1 MSSIADNIAAKN
13 RLDRKAEIA
22 KVIFEYTRRSTKA
35 PPEKACETMAEEIL
49 ALSERF
55 NRTPKT
61 PKGKKT
67 K

>member
-1 MSSIADNIAAKN
+1 MSKIADDIAAKN
-13 RLDRKAEIA
+13 RIDRKAEIT

-49 ALSERF
+49 GLSERF
-55 NRTPKT
+55 NRV

>member
-1 MSSIADNIAAKN
+1 MSKIADDIATKN

-22 KVIFEYTRRSTKA
+22 KVIFDYTRRSSKA
-35 PPEKACETMAEEIL
+35 PPEQACETMAEEIL

-55 NRTPKT
+55 NRTPKA

>member
-1 MSSIADNIAAKN
+1 MSKIAEDIATKN
-13 RLDRKAEIA
+13 RIDRKAEIA
-22 KVIFEYTRRSTKA
+22 KVIFDYTRRSSKA
-35 PPEKACETMAEEIL
+35 PPEKACESIAEEIL

-55 NRTPKT
+55 IRTPKA

>member
-1 MSSIADNIAAKN
+1 MSKIADDIAAKN
-13 RLDRKAEIA
+13 RLDRKTEIA
-22 KVIFEYTRRSTKA
+22 KVIFEYTRRSSKA
-35 PPEKACETMAEEIL
+35 PPETACETMAEEIL

-55 NRTPKT
+55 NRTPKA

>member
-1 MSSIADNIAAKN
+1 MSMIADGIAAKN

-55 NRTPKT
+55 NRV

>member
-1 MSSIADNIAAKN
+1 MSSLAEEIAEKN

-22 KVIFEYTRRSTKA
+22 KVIFDYTRRSSKA

-55 NRTPKT
+55 NRTPTT

>member
-1 MSSIADNIAAKN
+1 MSSIADDIAAQN

-22 KVIFEYTRRSTKA
+22 KVIFEYTRRSSKA
-35 PPEKACETMAEEIL
+35 PPEKACESMAEEIL

-55 NRTPKT
+55 FHAPKDL
-61 PKGKKT
+61 KGKKT

>member
-1 MSSIADNIAAKN
+1 MSKIADDIAAQN
-13 RLDRKAEIA
+13 RIDRKAEIA

-35 PPEKACETMAEEIL
+35 PPEKACETIAEEIL

-55 NRTPKT
+55 NRTPK
-61 PKGKKT
+61 GKKT

>member
-1 MSSIADNIAAKN
+1 MSSIADDIAAQN

-22 KVIFEYTRRSTKA
+22 KVIFEYTRRSSKA
-35 PPEKACETMAEEIL
+35 PPEKACESMAEEIL

-55 NRTPKT
+55 FHA

-67 K
+67 

>member
-1 MSSIADNIAAKN
+1 MSSLAEEIAEKN

-35 PPEKACETMAEEIL
+35 PPEKACESIAEEIL

-55 NRTPKT
+55 ART